1 MSGTVQLQNLPPSPP
16 MVEALAAEQEEPPHG
31 YPQVATFMGDHP
43 EMAMVRRFRGLNA
56 RNLLYLQAEL
66 VQIEKELLK
75 CERDDANNKVD
86 RYKQYY
92 ALDYKFLAAQEPGNT
107 QLDLILKMR
116 VKLKEYND
124 VLIQQTT
131 LAKIANPSEYDT
143 KTMQKWFERSDLAN
157 MPLEGDDSSIWAN
170 PGRIADG
177 EGVSRHIPDLI
188 AVSGQTSDL
197 DRTTT
202 WLAETFIPN
211 WHQKVAS
218 RFNNG
223 IRTYH
228 ESAVYRFTSIVAT
241 ALSSLLP
248 VLAIVVLYIVQNMP
262 ARLGI
267 IAGFSA
273 GFSFLLSLITNADRV
288 ANFSATAAFAAVQ
301 VVFVGNNGNSTSGP
315 A

>member
-1 MSGTVQLQNLPPSPP
+1 
-16 MVEALAAEQEEPPHG
+16 
-31 YPQVATFMGDHP
+31 
-43 EMAMVRRFRGLNA
+43 
-56 RNLLYLQAEL
+56 
-66 VQIEKELLK
+66 
-75 CERDDANNKVD
+75 
-86 RYKQYY
+86 
-92 ALDYKFLAAQEPGNT
+92 
-107 QLDLILKMR
+107 MR

-131 LAKIANPSEYDT
+131 LAKIANPSEYDA
-143 KTMQKWFERSDLAN
+143 KTMQKWFERSDLAD

-177 EGVSRHIPDLI
+177 EGVSRHVQDLI
-188 AVSGQTSDL
+188 AVNGQSSDL

-218 RFNNG
+218 RFNSG
-223 IRTYH
+223 IRTYR

-248 VLAIVVLYIVQNMP
+248 VLAIVILYIVQNMP

-267 IAGFSA
+267 IAGFTA